1 MVIGQGLKLALIGV
15 VVGVLVALGA
25 ARALTSQLYQV
36 TPSDPATFIGVP
48 FLFAMV
54 AVAACYIPA
63 RRGMRVDP
71 LVALRY
77 E

>member
-1 MVIGQGLKLALIGV
+1 MRLALAVTLSLAVGRV
-15 VVGVLVALGA
+15 VTLALA
-25 ARALTSQLYQV
+25 VSLSVDTARSGFRAV
-36 TPSDPATFIGVP
+36 TPTFS
-48 FLFAMV
+48 LV